1 MTVQEIEGAQPLRLK
16 VVEVKPG
23 DTVEK
28 LARHMAVNDRHAER
42 FRVLNGLGEKDRIR
56 PGDRVKMVV
65 E

>member
-1 MTVQEIEGAQPLRLK
+1 
-16 VVEVKPG
+16 
-23 DTVEK
+23 
-28 LARHMAVNDRHAER
+28 MAVNDRHVER